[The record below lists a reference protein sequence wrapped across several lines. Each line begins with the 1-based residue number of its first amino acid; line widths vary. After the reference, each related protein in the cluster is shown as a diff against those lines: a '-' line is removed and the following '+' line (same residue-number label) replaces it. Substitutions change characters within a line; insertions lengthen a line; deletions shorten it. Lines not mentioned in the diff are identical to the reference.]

1 MESKKLKK
9 RGKQIHRTEGK
20 QNKVSDKKVSKV

>member
-9 RGKQIHRTEGK
+9 GGKHTQTRGRK